1 MPASYA
7 DGALHFERRYPH
19 PVEKVWRAVS
29 EPAELAQWFPCAVE
43 VGGELRVGAPLRF
56 AFPDEVGGMEIDGQV
71 TALDPPHLLAFTWG
85 PDELRFELEPDGE
98 QGCLLRFTDVLEAA
112 DKAARDAAGWEV
124 CLARLEQRLAGEPGE
139 APDWRAFYEDYERL
153 GFPTGA
159 PVPD

>member
-1 MPASYA
+1 MPATYTG
-7 DGALHFERRYPH
+7 GALRFERRYPH

-29 EPAELAQWFPCAVE
+29 EPAELAHWFPCSVSYD
-43 VGGELRVGAPLRF
+43 ELRVGAPLRF
-56 AFPDEVGGMEIDGQV
+56 VFPDEVGAMEMDGEV
-71 TALDPPHLLAFTWG
+71 TALEPPRLLAFTWG

-98 QGCLLRFTDVLEAA
+98 DGTVLRFSDVLEAA

-124 CLARLEQRLAGEPGE
+124 CLARFEQRLAGEAAEP
-139 APDWRAFYEDYERL
+139 PDWRAFYESYERL